1 MSKRPLKPEEVAR
14 AAAEGVAIA
23 LRTRDAEFRGPYH
36 IICGYPPN
44 DDIGIMFQVTLEAD
58 ETGAMRAG
66 AMEQQALG

>member
-1 MSKRPLKPEEVAR
+1 MSTRPLKPEEVAR

-23 LRTRDAEFRGPYH
+23 LRTRDALYRGPYH

-44 DDIGIMFQVTLEAD
+44 DEPGVAFRVTLEPD
-58 ETGAMRAG
+58 ETGALRAG